1 MTYLFPIIQFTN
13 KLLELYSL
21 LLIVWIVLN
30 LIDHFDIINR
40 RHILVLKLARF
51 LEALFNPPLKLIRKI
66 IPTIGGVD
74 ISPVILYL
82 LITLVRE
89 LLFRVSF

>member
-30 LIDHFDIINR
+30 IIDHFDIINR
-40 RHILVLKLARF
+40 RHILVLKLTRF

-74 ISPVILYL
+74 ISSIILYL